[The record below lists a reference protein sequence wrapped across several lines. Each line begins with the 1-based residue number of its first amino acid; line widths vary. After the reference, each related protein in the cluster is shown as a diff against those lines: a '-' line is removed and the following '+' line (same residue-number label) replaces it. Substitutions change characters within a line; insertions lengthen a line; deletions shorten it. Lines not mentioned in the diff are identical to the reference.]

1 MMPARLAP
9 LRRLPLMLDSDHQRT
24 AWSTCLACALR
35 IFSTRLYQQLRE
47 DWHMNWDRLKK
58 RLMGVA
64 LVLVLLLG
72 VGGIFDSTAQARA
85 RARGGYDRRDDERK
99 GYRDGLDRGEED
111 ARDRRRFG
119 SNN

>member
-58 RLMGVA
+58 RLMGIA

-72 VGGIFDSTAQARA
+72 SGMILEPTTQARIQ
-85 RARGGYDRRDDERK
+85 DRRWHD
-99 GYRDGLDRGEED
+99 
-111 ARDRRRFG
+111 RDRREEVGRG
-119 SNN
+119 